1 MTVEKENT
9 KETAKDDPYDLDFAG
24 HFSPDTTLPEPAH
37 TPQQLK
43 EIDDLGSIGAAALKD
58 QGFYARIVTARGR
71 SGPLPANAHV
81 LVVEDDP
88 GTSMVIVKALQN
100 YGYRP
105 RTARDRASIA
115 KALSEQPMP
124 DLILLDVMLV
134 DINGFDVLNRIRQH
148 PVTKSIPIIMLTS
161 LSETGDIARGLA
173 LGADAYLTK
182 PLLPSTLLDA
192 MQAVLG
198 G

>member
-1 MTVEKENT
+1 MTDPN
-9 KETAKDDPYDLDFAG
+9 DPYDLDFAG

-37 TPQQLK
+37 TPQQLQ

-58 QGFYARIVTARGR
+58 QGFYARIVTARTRGG
-71 SGPLPANAHV
+71 SLPAHPHV

-88 GTSMVIVKALQN
+88 GTSMVIVKALEN
-100 YGYRP
+100 YGYQP
-105 RTARDRASIA
+105 RTARDRAGIA
-115 KALSEQPMP
+115 KALSAPPLP
-124 DLILLDVMLV
+124 DLILLDVMLL
-134 DINGFDVLNRIRQH
+134 DINGFDVLNRMRQH
-148 PVTKSIPIIMLTS
+148 RATQGIPIIMLTS

-192 MQAVLG
+192 IQAVLG